1 MNISIKLINN
11 GSEFIAS
18 CPELDINC
26 YGSDK
31 TEAVRRIKEVITF
44 YINSAREL
52 GIDVNPLK
60 NISIDGNEQV
70 YLTGNPLNVTGL
82 LN

>member
-31 TEAVRRIKEVITF
+31 IEAVRRIKEVITF

-70 YLTGNPLNVTGL
+70 YSTGNPLSGTGL

>member
-70 YLTGNPLNVTGL
+70 YLTGNPLNATGL